1 MSTPRRPNILIFLP
15 DQLRP
20 DWVGPGNHGGAR
32 TPNIDALAKRGVTFR
47 SAICPS
53 PICGPSR
60 ASLATGLDYD
70 RCGVPDNHYSIGLD
84 DPNFYRNLA
93 MAGYQVLTCG
103 KLDLLKGELD
113 WGTDGQHAAHGRSRL
128 RALGFTGGLDSGGK
142 HAVTIAHR
150 AGVDEPYLAWLGE
163 RGLAAAHLDDFTRR
177 RNPALGPDAETH
189 PGAGANYLNLEP
201 TPLPDDAY

>member
-70 RCGVPDNHYSIGLD
+70 R
-84 DPNFYRNLA
+84 
-93 MAGYQVLTCG
+93 
-103 KLDLLKGELD
+103 
-113 WGTDGQHAAHGRSRL
+113 
-128 RALGFTGGLDSGGK
+128 
-142 HAVTIAHR
+142 
-150 AGVDEPYLAWLGE
+150 
-163 RGLAAAHLDDFTRR
+163 
-177 RNPALGPDAETH
+177 
-189 PGAGANYLNLEP
+189 
-201 TPLPDDAY
+201 